1 MVGAAHQPV
10 ELGFEL
16 TNLAPQPVER
26 RRPRRWRIFRLQPD
40 GCALYVRLARAPD
53 DRLWPF
59 LARADA
65 KIASESVTHPCD
77 NSAQTVAA
85 MARSAATVAN
95 NVSEILNSPKQ
106 ALARDNLGLL
116 ALAGC

>member
-1 MVGAAHQPV
+1 MC
-10 ELGFEL
+10 L
-16 TNLAPQPVER
+16 
-26 RRPRRWRIFRLQPD
+26 RLLPND
-40 GCALYVRLARAPD
+40 CAVYVRLARAPA

-106 ALARDNLGLL
+106 ALAHDNLGLL